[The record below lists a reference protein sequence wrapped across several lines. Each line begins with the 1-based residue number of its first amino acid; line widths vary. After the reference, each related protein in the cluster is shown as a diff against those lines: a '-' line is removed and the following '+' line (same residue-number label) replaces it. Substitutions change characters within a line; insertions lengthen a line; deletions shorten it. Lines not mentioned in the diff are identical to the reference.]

1 MKLGLPIA
9 LGIDIG
15 GTGVK
20 LGLVNTEGEVFGFRS
35 FPTKAT
41 GTTPDIFLARLQ
53 AQIAPL
59 LADKQYPAIGIGVS
73 VHGFVDDAR
82 RGPIACENTPAL
94 RGLDIVGWLE
104 TTFNLPVVLNND
116 LIAHTMA
123 EYHFGVGR
131 DVHRFMVM
139 AIGTGLGAGVMIDGQ
154 PLRLIGGTTGDT
166 GRVVIQPGGP
176 KCAYGVAGSAEAL
189 CGVAA
194 IERLARE
201 KYGHPLAARVIIDA
215 ARKGDDAIAL
225 AIMQEIGE
233 NLGLTLANLSVIFF
247 PDKIALTGGT
257 TAAGRIL
264 LDACQKK
271 FDEVIGNYH
280 RLMDHLLGD
289 VYNDV
294 RIVFGEVGH
303 RGGVLGAVVELFS
316 PDFEK

>member
-20 LGLVNTEGEVFGFRS
+20 LGLVNTAGEVFGFRS

-41 GTTPDIFLARLQ
+41 GATPDIFLTRLQ

-82 RGPIACENTPAL
+82 RGPIACESTPVL

-131 DVHRFMVM
+131 GVHRFMVM

-194 IERLARE
+194 IERLAQE

-215 ARKGDDAIAL
+215 AHKGDDAIAL

-257 TAAGRIL
+257 TAAGHIL

-271 FDEVIGNYH
+271 FNETIGNYH
-280 RLMDHLLGD
+280 HLMDHLLGD

-303 RGGVLGAVVELFS
+303 RGGVLGAVVELFNS
-316 PDFEK
+316 NFEK